1 MKKFYSI
8 IIPIKNQEKKIFY
21 NLKKLVKILKTF
33 KCIKKWELI
42 LIDDGSTDN
51 TINEI
56 ITFKKKLTNI
66 KLLKNKINKG
76 KGYSIKKGV
85 KLISA
90 KSDKVV
96 LIDSD
101 IPYFK
106 YLKIFFNN
114 LSVNSLVI
122 INRKDKK
129 SKLIIEDKSLYIFY
143 RIFVGHFLNL
153 IFRIIGL
160 TNLKDT
166 QAGLK
171 GFDSSFKKIFKKV
184 KTNGFLFDLE
194 FLLIL
199 NKKKIYPQ
207 FIACNYS
214 VSKKSSIGFNF
225 FIYLR
230 ILSDLFIIVYNHIRK
245 KYD

>member
-8 IIPIKNQEKKIFY
+8 IIPIKNQENKIFY

-33 KCIKKWELI
+33 KCIQKWELI

-106 YLKIFFNN
+106 YLKIF
-114 LSVNSLVI
+114 LITLV
-122 INRKDKK
+122 
-129 SKLIIEDKSLYIFY
+129 
-143 RIFVGHFLNL
+143 
-153 IFRIIGL
+153 
-160 TNLKDT
+160 
-166 QAGLK
+166 
-171 GFDSSFKKIFKKV
+171 
-184 KTNGFLFDLE
+184 
-194 FLLIL
+194 
-199 NKKKIYPQ
+199 
-207 FIACNYS
+207 
-214 VSKKSSIGFNF
+214 
-225 FIYLR
+225 
-230 ILSDLFIIVYNHIRK
+230 
-245 KYD
+245 

>member
-21 NLKKLVKILKTF
+21 NLNKLVKRLKTF
-33 KCIKKWELI
+33 KSIQKWELI

-51 TINEI
+51 TIKEI
-56 ITFKKKLTNI
+56 ILFKKKFTNI
-66 KLLKNKINKG
+66 KLLKNRINKG

-85 KLISA
+85 RLISA

-106 YLKIFFNN
+106 SLKTFFNS
-114 LSVNSLVI
+114 LSLNSLVI
-122 INRKDKK
+122 INRKDEK
-129 SKLIIEDKSLYIFY
+129 SKLIIKDKSLYIFY
-143 RIFVGHFLNL
+143 RILVGHFLNL
-153 IFRIIGL
+153 IFRILGL

-171 GFDSSFKKIFKKV
+171 GFDSSFKNIFNKV

-199 NKKKIYPQ
+199 NKKKVYPQ
-207 FIACNYS
+207 LIACNYS

-230 ILSDLFIIVYNHIRK
+230 ILCDFLTIVHNHIK
-245 KYD
+245 KNYD